1 MKKERIDYYIE
12 YIFDYFRKN
21 GCVKDGHGLMLRTIR
36 FTSEKSFTRPQ
47 MNNLWFVIDLLI
59 QNNYLKLKENDF
71 ICLTEKGSDY
81 INGIDGLTPSVNF
94 EQLIDPEKSLNKDI
108 VYNSLWALIGAD
120 DDDTLYY
127 TQGSIYYNT
136 IRHYLED
143 LALPTTYSE
152 YIELLRNTTGKTT
165 RGIWYR
171 DLFKALKDADVPLF
185 LRDLS
190 ANVNKIIEVLYAQ
203 KEETEDFDI
212 FTDIIEEP
220 KPIKKRQVMIEPAP
234 QIEAPLVLI
243 SYAWEEE
250 DTEYMNWVER
260 FAEDLR
266 NNGIN
271 AQIDKYQPHGTDLV
285 KFMLNSIRTA
295 QKVLCILTP
304 KYKEKAESGRGG
316 AAYEGTII
324 SHEIYIDQDTIKFI
338 PILRKGDFRSST
350 PNFIDGRKGFDCT
363 TSKKYH
369 QELVDIVKTIK
380 GEPVVEVPPIYGVHL
395 PKRTLKELK
404 QYCRILF
411 IDDDMDFKTIGII
424 KNDGWTKTS
433 HILDVERLDRDDI
446 RLAHIICLDIQGVGK
461 KFDFR
466 KEGLGLLRALKEKY
480 PYTAIIAYSAQ
491 SKGSIDCFDE
501 DLNKADRK
509 LSKTTDPY
517 QFILTLKDLA
527 KDALSYEN
535 CSLKIKSILEEEH
548 DIQKSE
554 YEIKMIIKCLING
567 ENYSNVIE
575 KFHIPNNP
583 YILQIIESYTNIV
596 K

>member
-1 MKKERIDYYIE
+1 M
-12 YIFDYFRKN
+12 
-21 GCVKDGHGLMLRTIR
+21 
-36 FTSEKSFTRPQ
+36 
-47 MNNLWFVIDLLI
+47 
-59 QNNYLKLKENDF
+59 
-71 ICLTEKGSDY
+71 
-81 INGIDGLTPSVNF
+81 
-94 EQLIDPEKSLNKDI
+94 IDPEKSLNKDI

-220 KPIKKRQVMIEPAP
+220 KPIKKRQVMIEPAQ

-250 DTEYMNWVER
+250 DAEYMNWVER
-260 FAEDLR
+260 FAGDLR
-266 NNGIN
+266 HNGIN

-285 KFMLNSIRTA
+285 KFMRDSIRTA
-295 QKVLCILTP
+295 QKVLCVLTP

-316 AAYEGTII
+316 AAYEGGII
-324 SHEIYIDQDTIKFI
+324 SHEIYDNQDSIKFI
-338 PILRKGDFRSST
+338 PILKKGNFKSST
-350 PNFIDGRKGFDCT
+350 RDFLNGRKGFDCT
-363 TSKKYH
+363 TLKKYQ
-369 QELVDIVKTIK
+369 QELVDIVKIIK
-380 GEPVVEVPPIYGVHL
+380 GEPVIEVPPIKGINF

-404 QYCRILF
+404 KYCRILF
-411 IDDDMDFKTIGII
+411 IDDDRDFKTIKII
-424 KNDGWTKTS
+424 EEDGWTHTS
-433 HILDVERLDRDDI
+433 HIFDVKKLDDNDI

-461 KFDFR
+461 ELDFH

-491 SKGSIDCFDE
+491 SKGNINFFDE
-501 DLNKADRK
+501 DLDKADRK

-527 KDALSYEN
+527 KDVLSYEN
-535 CSLKIKSILEEEH
+535 CSLKIKYILEKEH

-554 YEIKMIIKCLING
+554 YEIKMIIKRLING

-575 KFHIPNNP
+575 EFHIPNTP
-583 YILQIIESYTNIV
+583 FILQIIESYTNIV